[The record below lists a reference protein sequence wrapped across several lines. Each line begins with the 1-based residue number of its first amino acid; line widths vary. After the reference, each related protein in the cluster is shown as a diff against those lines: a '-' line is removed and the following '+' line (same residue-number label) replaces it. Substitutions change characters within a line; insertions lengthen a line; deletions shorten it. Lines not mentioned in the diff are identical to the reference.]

1 MINDD
6 YFYFLFNSCLK
17 LNVLESYWSWLEKK
31 FIFMLVVYCYI
42 VVIYLENVLCVINK
56 NIIFFV
62 VIVYY
67 K

>member
-1 MINDD
+1 MIYDD
-6 YFYFLFNSCLK
+6 YFVFLFKVKYVRKLLK
-17 LNVLESYWSWLEKK
+17 LIRKK

-62 VIVYY
+62 VIFYY

>member
-1 MINDD
+1 MIYDD
-6 YFYFLFNSCLK
+6 YFVFLFKVKYVRKLLK
-17 LNVLESYWSWLEKK
+17 LIRKK

>member
-1 MINDD
+1 MIYDD
-6 YFYFLFNSCLK
+6 NFYFLFKFKYVRKLLK
-17 LNVLESYWSWLEKK
+17 LIWLEKK

-56 NIIFFV
+56 NIIFIV

>member
-1 MINDD
+1 MIYDD
-6 YFYFLFNSCLK
+6 YFYFLFKVKYVRKLLK
-17 LNVLESYWSWLEKK
+17 LIRKK

-56 NIIFFV
+56 NIIFIV

>member
-1 MINDD
+1 MIIIFI
-6 YFYFLFNSCLK
+6 FYLK
-17 LNVLESYWSWLEKK
+17 LNMLESYWSWLEKK

-56 NIIFFV
+56 NIIFIV